1 MQQVFVLA
9 HLDRAFW
16 LPSLLEAQPTLG
28 TVWAGIAVAFG
39 FGALHAL
46 SPGHGKTL
54 VSAYLIGTK
63 GTPGQALLLGV
74 TTTITHTSSVFVLGL
89 IAVYARRWLERL
101 PMADGW
107 VQYLSL
113 VSAIAVICIGIG
125 LTAFSILSRSL
136 SIHSEFLF

>member
-1 MQQVFVLA
+1 LVLVGG
-9 HLDRAFW
+9 F
-16 LPSLLEAQPTLG
+16 SLGLAS
-28 TVWAGIAVAFG
+28 V
-39 FGALHAL
+39 
-46 SPGHGKTL
+46 
-54 VSAYLIGTK
+54 LI
-63 GTPGQALLLGV
+63 
-74 TTTITHTSSVFVLGL
+74 VLGL

-107 VQYLSL
+107 GQYLSL